1 MVMESQ
7 FYLAGILLSG
17 YAGYAGLEW
26 YFIFFGSSL
35 MAIGYTIVR
44 APQLYTFYKQDGI
57 MAVPKIFIYQ
67 IAVFSIVTSIVY
79 FVAVGIDKLLS

>member
-1 MVMESQ
+1 M
-7 FYLAGILLSG
+7 SG

-35 MAIGYTIVR
+35 MVIGHTIVR

-57 MAVPKIFIYQ
+57 IAVPKIFIYQ

-79 FVAVGIDKLLS
+79 FVAVGVDKLLS